1 MFERYTERAR
11 NVFALAEEEARGDEL
26 RHNYVGTEHL
36 LREAEGLAARALE
49 SLDVTPERVR
59 RQIVRI
65 VGAGDGVAGGGEI
78 PFTPRVRQVLAA
90 TEREGRE
97 LSHQYIGTEH
107 ILLGLTR
114 VTHGV
119 AVRILR
125 DFDADPAQI
134 RDLVIRMLT
143 VSMSQHRAQRGAAQR
158 QAGTRHDGET

>member
-11 NVFALAEEEARGDEL
+11 NVFALAEEEARGDDL
-26 RHNYVGTEHL
+26 RHNYVGTEHVL
-36 LREAEGLAARALE
+36 LGLTREAEGLAARALE

-65 VGAGDGVAGGGEI
+65 VGVGYGVAGGGEI
-78 PFTPRVRQVLAA
+78 PFTPRVRQALAA

-97 LSHQYIGTEH
+97 LRHQYIGTEH

-114 VTHGV
+114 VTDGV

-125 DFDADPAQI
+125 DFDADPTQI

-143 VSMSQHRAQRGAAQR
+143 ASISQHRAPDR
-158 QAGTRHDGET
+158 TPPPP